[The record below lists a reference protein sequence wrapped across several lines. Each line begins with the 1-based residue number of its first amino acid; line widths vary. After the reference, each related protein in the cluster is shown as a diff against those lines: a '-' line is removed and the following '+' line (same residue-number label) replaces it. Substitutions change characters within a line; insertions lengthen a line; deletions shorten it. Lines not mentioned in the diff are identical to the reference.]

1 MKNTSGPDTARKN
14 VLSALLLLTAVLV
27 SFSVAYSCDNSFGV
41 FHEIQI
47 EEKQIGTDLFKNASV
62 KALAVD
68 SANYYAAM
76 AKVLYRAKVAGSAW
90 AVLNFKDA
98 SDNVTSDY
106 FVNGMVSDGA
116 GTLYVAA
123 SGNGIS
129 PALIG
134 IRSTPDQGAT
144 WSAALNVAS
153 LGSQTVDKLF
163 WAGSTLFAATHE
175 ETEDSQTHHLFYS
188 NGTAAFADAGLPDT
202 TLPIIDVVHN
212 GTNFWFLTRSKLFST
227 AALGTMAEDAGAGT
241 PSSSKTM
248 RGIAVDAFNAVHVT
262 TTDGLLYTNTAG
274 AWGASAAT
282 VKADVELGKL
292 VEVPATATTNR
303 LLIAKHNSS
312 YGYFEWD
319 GSTAYIGNDSQALIG
334 ETSYSTT
341 MLAKPVLCLLFSA
354 ADDTLLAGLS
364 TQGSDSYAL
373 YSNSFDGTVW
383 SGWTAE

>member
-1 MKNTSGPDTARKN
+1 MTTKFGPYAARTSISP
-14 VLSALLLLTAVLV
+14 SLLLLIAVLV
-27 SFSVAYSCDNSFGV
+27 SLSITYSCDNSFGV

-62 KALAVD
+62 KSLAVD
-68 SANYYAAM
+68 SVNFYAAM
-76 AKVLYRAKVAGSAW
+76 AKVLYRSKTAGSTW

-106 FVNGMVSDGA
+106 FVNGMVSDGS
-116 GTLYVAA
+116 GKLYVAA
-123 SGNGIS
+123 SDNGIS
-129 PALIG
+129 PALTG
-134 IRSTPDQGAT
+134 IRSTTNQGAT
-144 WSAALNVAS
+144 WSTALDVTS
-153 LGSQTVDKLF
+153 LGSQTVDRLF

-202 TLPIIDVVHN
+202 ALPVIDVVHN
-212 GTNFWFLTRSKLFST
+212 GTSFWILTRSKLFST
-227 AALGTMAEDAGAGT
+227 AVLGTMSEDAGAGT

-248 RGIAVDAFNAVHVT
+248 RGIAVDAVNAVLVT
-262 TTDGLLYTNTAG
+262 TTDGLLYTNATG
-274 AWGASAAT
+274 AWGSSAAT
-282 VKADVELGKL
+282 VKADVELGIL
-292 VEVPATATTNR
+292 VEVPVTATTNR

-319 GSTAYIGNDSQALIG
+319 GSTAYIGNDSLALIG

-341 MLAKPVLCLLFSA
+341 MLAKPVLCLSYSV
-354 ADDTLLAGLS
+354 ADGTLLVGLS